1 MLWSKQYYDFDANQW
16 LDEHGAH
23 PLRKESKTIR
33 NKEWFHMVNDDIIS
47 MPDIFMAVTVST
59 PAPSSPYLSVNVSVT
74 SPSAGFDAFRRVSS
88 DTCATVEHRSWR
100 AV

>member
-1 MLWSKQYYDFDANQW
+1 MRQAFAGMLWSKQYYYFDANQW

-23 PLRKESKTIR
+23 PLRKGSKTIR

-59 PAPSSPYLSVNVSVT
+59 PALSSPLSIRQCVSDQSQRGV
-74 SPSAGFDAFRRVSS
+74 
-88 DTCATVEHRSWR
+88 
-100 AV
+100 